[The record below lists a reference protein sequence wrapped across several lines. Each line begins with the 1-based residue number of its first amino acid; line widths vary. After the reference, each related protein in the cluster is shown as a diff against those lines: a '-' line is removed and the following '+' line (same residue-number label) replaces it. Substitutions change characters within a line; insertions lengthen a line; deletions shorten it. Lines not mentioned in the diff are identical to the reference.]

1 MRVTWQCSW
10 AMLRTLSRQDH
21 QKVSTGHGSCW
32 FGWWLRFVRERA
44 SRRTWIVLSVHDQ
57 NVVLL
62 YHGGELLIMG
72 GS

>member
-10 AMLRTLSRQDH
+10 AMLRTLSRQDR
-21 QKVSTGHGSCW
+21 QKVSTGHGSFS

-44 SRRTWIVLSVHDQ
+44 SRRRWIVLSVHDQ

-62 YHGGELLIMG
+62 DRGGELLIMG